1 LSETDT
7 KRRGPGLRARPT
19 PFGRGSRRRAGA
31 IRPWAALLAGLV
43 ILGAA
48 CKHEATKE
56 AATTTTAAA
65 PGSAGITVLAAAS
78 LTDSFSEI
86 GKAFE
91 AANPFVHVQFSYDVS
106 ATLATRA
113 NSGAPA
119 DVFASADDA
128 NMLKV
133 TAAGNAPRP
142 QTFVKVAADGV
153 AHPESQDIVA
163 TYPIAVLRQSPHPDV
178 ARAFLDYVLSPP
190 GQATLA
196 KYGFVPAK

>member
-1 LSETDT
+1 LLPKADT

-19 PFGRGSRRRAGA
+19 PFG
-31 IRPWAALLAGLV
+31 ALLAGLA
-43 ILGAA
+43 ILAA
-48 CKHEATKE
+48 CGGGNHEATGKG
-56 AATTTTAAA
+56 ATTTTVA
-65 PGSAGITVLAAAS
+65 PGLAGNITVAPGLAGNIIVLADVS
-78 LTDSFSEI
+78 LTDSFNEI
-86 GKAFE
+86 GKDFE
-91 AANPFVHVQFSYDVS
+91 AANPSVNVKFSYDVS
-106 ATLATRA
+106 STLATKL
-113 NSGAPA
+113 NSGAA
-119 DVFASADDA
+119 GDVFASAGNA